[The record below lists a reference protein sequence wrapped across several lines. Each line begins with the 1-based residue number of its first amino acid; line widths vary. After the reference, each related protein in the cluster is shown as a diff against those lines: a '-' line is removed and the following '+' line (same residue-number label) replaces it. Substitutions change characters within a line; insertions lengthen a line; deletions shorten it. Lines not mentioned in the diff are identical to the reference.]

1 MTEEKTVRERMARE
15 EMVKERTDGKGN
27 KWRKVDVGGGA
38 PKRKKGTGLR
48 RPKRRIA
55 IRIDMTPMVDI
66 AFLLLIFY
74 MATTQ
79 FKPPE
84 ARAVELPTSHSM
96 IELPDKDI
104 INITVTKY
112 DSIYVDYVQK
122 VVVNIEGVDVETK
135 GRIVRTCDKYNVSA
149 EINKARAKNLKA
161 LIVIKADRRAKFGV
175 LDDVMTS
182 MQENHLER
190 FLIITDSEL
199 EAAEA

>member
-1 MTEEKTVRERMARE
+1 MAI
-15 EMVKERTDGKGN
+15 
-27 KWRKVDVGGGA
+27 
-38 PKRKKGTGLR
+38 KK
-48 RPKRRIA
+48 KRRIS

-84 ARAVELPTSHSM
+84 ARAVDLPESHSQ

-112 DSIYVDYVQK
+112 DSIYVDYVELRDIE
-122 VVVNIEGVDVETK
+122 IEGQIVSTK
-135 GRIVRTCDKYNVSA
+135 ARIVRIADRYNVSA
-149 EINKARAKNLKA
+149 EINKARARNIRA
-161 LIVIKADRRAKFGV
+161 LIVIKADEKASFGV
-175 LDDVMTS
+175 MQDVMQK

-190 FLIITDSEL
+190 FLIITDHEVEVGESG
-199 EAAEA
+199 AESA